1 MLRVDERPRRQRAE
15 RVSRSPSA
23 HEPFLRPDA
32 SPEEELLFQAL
43 RLLRTEIARE
53 QGVPPYV
60 VFHDKTLREMVAHA
74 PKTLDELAQ
83 VQGVG
88 EAKLERYG
96 ERFLAAL
103 KTGS

>member
-1 MLRVDERPRRQRAE
+1 MLRVDERPRRPRAE
-15 RVSRSPSA
+15 RVARGASA

-32 SPEEELLFQAL
+32 SPEEELQFQAL

-60 VFHDKTLREMVAHA
+60 VFHDKTLREMVARS
-74 PKTLDELAQ
+74 PRTLDDLAQ

-103 KTGS
+103 NS